1 MSVHPPTVNVSP
13 VDARVWLGLALVL
26 GGRLSSGEED
36 RARHPPDGHLD
47 EDGPAETEGLVDE
60 PPHIGGLLGAH
71 AVDAKG
77 LRELHE
83 VWILERRAVLATPV
97 LIEIAG
103 DIAEGLVVED
113 DGDDVDAVLG

>member
-13 VDARVWLGLALVL
+13 VGLALVL

-36 RARHPPDGHLD
+36 RARHPPDRHLD
-47 EDGPAETEGLVDE
+47 ENGPAEAKGLVDE
-60 PPHIGGLLGAH
+60 PPHIGGLLGAN

-83 VWILERRAVLATPV
+83 VWALERRAVLAAPV
-97 LIEIAG
+97 LVQLAG
-103 DIAEGLVVED
+103 DIAEGL
-113 DGDDVDAVLG
+113 A